1 MSLFFIR
8 RVLVFTGFFV
18 LAYCFSI
25 LLIGRNMNV
34 SFGTKF
40 YYPEGGAGHSQ
51 LRFQEA
57 ALQRNI
63 DLLFIGSSH
72 AYRNYDPRIFKQ
84 AKLNAFN
91 LGSTAQTPVQ
101 TIQILENLGE
111 NLSPKYLI
119 IDFFLPLFYNEGM
132 ESSIDLLANTDFYLQ
147 NWFEHTDLKWYNAL
161 VYRTLSKDIFRWKS
175 KTCSAIIGHDQY
187 IKGGYVE
194 SQQPFDPKHL
204 APQATGE
211 LNIHQI
217 HALDQIIQW
226 SEARNIP
233 WIDSRKTFPY
243 WSTFREREKGVF
255 HRRRSPQPKRRYHI
269 QWLVIGYPQKERF
282 FLLTC
287 FHEKCSVI
295 YNCLDFF
302 RIYCWSSATR
312 HKLSGHREK

>member
-57 ALQRNI
+57 ALQKNI

-101 TIQILENLGE
+101 TLQILEKLGE
-111 NLSPKYLI
+111 SLSPKYLI
-119 IDFFLPLFYNEGM
+119 IDFFLPLFYNEGV
-132 ESSIDLLANTDFYLQ
+132 ESSIDLLANTDFYPE

-161 VYRTLSKDIFRWKS
+161 VYRTLSKDIFHWKS

-226 SEARNIP
+226 SEARNISWLVVQSP
-233 WIDSRKTFPY
+233 ILDTDVATSYSSLPKEIQSLIPEKHFLIGQPSVNERKAFFIDADHLNP
-243 WSTFREREKGVF
+243 KGVTTF
-255 HRRRSPQPKRRYHI
+255 NG
-269 QWLVIGYPQKERF
+269 WLLDTLK
-282 FLLTC
+282 
-287 FHEKCSVI
+287 KK
-295 YNCLDFF
+295 DFF
-302 RIYCWSSATR
+302 D
-312 HKLSGHREK
+312 